1 MMENEIVQKIV
12 ELLAVYGVKVLAA
25 VVILVIGRFVAI
37 GIRSMIT
44 KIMEKQKVDD
54 MLVSFVSSIS
64 YIVLMAFVVVA
75 ALDRLGIQTTSFIAI
90 LGAAGLAIGLAL
102 QGSLANF
109 ASGVLMIIFKPFKC
123 GDFIEGGG
131 ISGIVEG
138 ITIFTTEMKTPDNK
152 KIIVPNGKI
161 MSDNIVNYSAKDT
174 RRIDMTVGVSYS
186 DDLDKVKRVLED
198 ILASDERV
206 LDEPAPTIGVAEL
219 ADSSI
224 NFVVRP
230 WVKSADYWTVLF
242 DTNKTIK
249 QKFDAE
255 GISIP
260 FPQQDIHL
268 INEK

>member
-1 MMENEIVQKIV
+1 MKNEVVQKVV
-12 ELLAVYGVKVLAA
+12 ELLAVYGMKVIAA
-25 VVILVIGRFVAI
+25 LVILVIGRFVAI
-37 GIRSMIT
+37 GIRRVII
-44 KIMEKQKVDD
+44 KVMEKQKVDD
-54 MLVSFVSSIS
+54 MLVSFVSSIA
-64 YIVLMAFVVVA
+64 YIVLMAFIIVA

-131 ISGIVEG
+131 TSGIVEG
-138 ITIFTTEMKTPDNK
+138 ISIFTTEMRTGDNK

-161 MSDNIVNYSAKDT
+161 MSDNIINYSAKDT
-174 RRIDMTVGVSYS
+174 RRIDMTVGVSYN

-198 ILASDERV
+198 LLASDERI
-206 LDEPAPTIGVAEL
+206 LNDPAPTIGVSEL
-219 ADSSI
+219 GDSSI

-230 WVKSADYWTVLF
+230 WVNSADYWAVMF
-242 DTNKTIK
+242 DTNKAIK

-260 FPQQDIHL
+260 FPQQDVHL
-268 INEK
+268 IKE